1 MFFFKCFPGC
11 LFQSINRIRCGV
23 KNPVQEHDDV
33 RGDVKG
39 EYEIGLIAHKKE
51 NHVLIPT
58 LAASFTP
65 YAIYHT
71 LAGFI
76 PPGSAFKAKAS
87 KTEESR
93 SANVRGASMIVYQ
106 GAEAELHDEQD
117 RCQPKSCTRRR

>member
-1 MFFFKCFPGC
+1 MLPWVSFSKHQQNSVWGQEP
-11 LFQSINRIRCGV
+11 RAGV
-23 KNPVQEHDDV
+23 HDDV

-87 KTEESR
+87 KTAESR
-93 SANVRGASMIVYQ
+93 S
-106 GAEAELHDEQD
+106 
-117 RCQPKSCTRRR
+117 